1 MKFLKRRVL
10 FLLLALVVCIPL
22 VTGCTPEQPPVQDP
36 PPYGGEPTGAAI
48 LNGVDVSAYTIVYS
62 DDEPDYNKRAA
73 EYIRSAIKAR
83 TGCELAVRDDE
94 EGCYPYE
101 IVVGETNRS
110 ISKQLDADTQHT
122 QFALLAN
129 ETQIA
134 MEGDFFVIA
143 AAAYFFVRTYIPAER
158 FTSVVPQTV
167 SIHEP
172 IVDRADNFIF
182 LIGDGMGLYQTLLF
196 DVMDAPKTGPTAF
209 GDGEDVFY
217 GYYLPYMGM
226 ARTNSG
232 SGLTDSAAAGTALAT
247 GTKTLNGRIGIDGV
261 VGYDLQSLTELAASL
276 GKRTAVISTEVS
288 TGATPASFS
297 AHASDRSHTT
307 AILQSQEHLVQ
318 KYGTIIRCDYNFYS
332 QEQMP
337 VLENEITKTL
347 QSLSEGKNGFF
358 LMYEEA
364 YIDKHCH
371 NNDMQNTLLALM
383 RFNQAIGLFM
393 EYAFYHPNTFV
404 VITADHET
412 GGMIPSTSK
421 GGGFSYSHGNHS
433 TQYVP
438 VFAYGAG
445 ADVFDGVVMENVQIP
460 RTIAKYWGIPKF
472 GYGNPDHPA
481 LN

>member
-1 MKFLKRRVL
+1 MNVLKNRGILL
-10 FLLLALVVCIPL
+10 FLALVVCISC
-22 VTGCTPEQPPVQDP
+22 VTGCTPEQPPAQEP
-36 PPYGGEPTGAAI
+36 PCAGEPTGAAI

-62 DDEPDYNKRAA
+62 AEEPDYNKRAA
-73 EYIRSAIKAR
+73 EYIGAEIKAR
-83 TGCELAVRDDE
+83 TGCELAVHEDGDGR
-94 EGCYPYE
+94 YPYE
-101 IVVGETNRS
+101 IVVGETDRS
-110 ISKQLDADTQHT
+110 ISKQLDADTEHT
-122 QFALLAN
+122 QFAFLAN

-134 MEGDFFVIA
+134 MEGAFFVIA
-143 AAAYFFVRTYIPAER
+143 AAAYFFIETYIPTAS
-158 FTSVVPQTV
+158 FTSVVPQSI

-172 IVDRADNFIF
+172 IMERAENFIF

-196 DVMDAPKTGPTAF
+196 DVMDAPTAGKHAF

-226 ARTNSG
+226 ARTNSR

-247 GTKTLNGRIGIDGV
+247 GTKTLNGRIGIDGMA
-261 VGYDLQSLTELAASL
+261 GYDLQSLTELAASL
-276 GKRTAVISTEVS
+276 GKKTAVMSTEAS

-297 AHASDRSHTT
+297 AHASDRSHTA
-307 AILQSQEHLVQ
+307 AILQSQSRLMQ
-318 KYGTIIRCDYNFYS
+318 KYGTIIRCDYNVDS
-332 QEQMP
+332 QETMP
-337 VLENEITKTL
+337 VLENAIVETL
-347 QSLSEGKNGFF
+347 RSLSKSDNGFF

-371 NNDMQNTLLALM
+371 NNDMQNTFLALM

-412 GGMIPSTSK
+412 GGMIPSTDK
-421 GGGFSYSHGNHS
+421 NGGLSYSHGNHS

-445 ADVFDGVVMENVQIP
+445 AEVFDGVVMENVQIP
-460 RTIAKYWGIPKF
+460 RTIAKCWGIPKF
-472 GYGNPDHPA
+472 GYGNANHPA